1 MVLLD
6 THAWIWTVEGDTRRI
21 GRRSRQLI
29 AGAEAR
35 EAVRISVATV
45 FEIVALHAAG
55 RLRLAK
61 PPEQWID
68 TSLDLSGVRL
78 AELTRTVAM
87 DAGFIPRTAL
97 ADPLDRLI
105 VATARQLGATLLSAD
120 AAILGY
126 AAQSRNVRVQELA
139 R

>member
-1 MVLLD
+1 VIVLD
-6 THAWIWTVEGDTRRI
+6 THAWIWTVDGDTRSI
-21 GRRSRQLI
+21 GRRSRQMI
-29 AGAEAR
+29 ARAEAR

-68 TSLDLSGVRL
+68 DSLDLAGVRL
-78 AELTRTVAM
+78 AEVTRTVAV
-87 DAGFIPRTAL
+87 DAGLIPRAAL

-120 AAILGY
+120 AAILEY
-126 AAQSRNVRVQELA
+126 AAQSGNVRVQELS

>member
-1 MVLLD
+1 VVLLD

-55 RLRLAK
+55 RLRLVK
-61 PPEQWID
+61 PPERWID
-68 TSLDLSGVRL
+68 TSLDLRGVRL

>member
-1 MVLLD
+1 VVVLD
-6 THAWIWTVEGDTRRI
+6 THAWIWTVEGDARRI

-61 PPEQWID
+61 PPEQWVD
-68 TSLDLSGVRL
+68 ASLDLRGVRL

-120 AAILGY
+120 AAILEY
-126 AAQSRNVRVQELA
+126 AAQSRNVRVQDLA

>member
-1 MVLLD
+1 VVLLD

-35 EAVRISVATV
+35 EAVRISVASV

-120 AAILGY
+120 AAILEY

>member
-1 MVLLD
+1 VVLLD

-68 TSLDLSGVRL
+68 ASLDLSGVRL

-120 AAILGY
+120 AAMLEY

>member
-1 MVLLD
+1 M
-6 THAWIWTVEGDTRRI
+6 
-21 GRRSRQLI
+21 I
-29 AGAEAR
+29 ARADAR
-35 EAVRISVATV
+35 ETVRISIATV

-61 PPEQWID
+61 PPERWID
-68 TSLDLSGVRL
+68 DSLDLSGVRL
-78 AELTRTVAM
+78 AEVTRTVAV
-87 DAGFIPRTAL
+87 DAGLIPRAAL

-120 AAILGY
+120 SAILHY
-126 AAQSRNVRVQELA
+126 AAQSVNVRVQDLG

>member
-1 MVLLD
+1 VVLLD
-6 THAWIWTVEGDTRRI
+6 THAWIWTVEGDTRWI

-35 EAVRISVATV
+35 EAVRISVASV

-120 AAILGY
+120 AAMLEY

>member
-1 MVLLD
+1 MVVLD
-6 THAWIWTVEGDTRRI
+6 THAWIWTVEGDARRI

-68 TSLDLSGVRL
+68 ASLDLPGVRL
-78 AELTRTVAM
+78 AELTRPVAM

-120 AAILGY
+120 AAILEY
-126 AAQSRNVRVQELA
+126 AAQSRNVRVQDLA

>member
-1 MVLLD
+1 VVLLD
-6 THAWIWTVEGDTRRI
+6 THAWIWTVDGDTRRI
-21 GRRSRQLI
+21 GRRSRQMI
-29 AGAEAR
+29 ASAEAR
-35 EAVRISVATV
+35 DAVRVSVATL

-55 RLRLAK
+55 RLRLAR
-61 PPEQWID
+61 PPERWID
-68 TSLDLSGVRL
+68 DSFDLPGVRL
-78 AELTRTVAM
+78 AELTRAVAV

-120 AAILGY
+120 SAILDY
-126 AAQSRNVRVQELA
+126 AAQSGNVRVQELG